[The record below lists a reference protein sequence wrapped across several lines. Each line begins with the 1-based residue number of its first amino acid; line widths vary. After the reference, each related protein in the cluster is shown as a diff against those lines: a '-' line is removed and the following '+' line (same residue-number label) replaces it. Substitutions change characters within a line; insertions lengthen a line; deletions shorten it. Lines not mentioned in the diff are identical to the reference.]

1 VSGPGLRSS
10 GGEHDLTTVKP
21 YPRASSMS
29 YDDLREHGS
38 ESAVKAAGKLRQV
51 GRTYI
56 GERAVP
62 APLVSIATR
71 FTHWTP
77 PLLPQSNQGIA
88 ATGSVASRQAASV

>member
-1 VSGPGLRSS
+1 VVGFAIERARAGSDR
-10 GGEHDLTTVKP
+10 GETLP
-21 YPRASSMS
+21 LASSMS

-56 GERAVP
+56 GELAVP
-62 APLVSIATR
+62 GPVVVSTATQ
-71 FTHWTP
+71 FNSLDP
-77 PLLPQSNQGIA
+77 PLLSQSNQGIA